1 MKRSPAYRLS
11 AAHPGRRAFVTGAA
25 SGLGLAICRE
35 LAREGWTIGMADIS
49 AHQLRDRSIELTDLG
64 ATVLTYELDVAD
76 KAAYRQ
82 VAEHFLTQLGGID
95 LLVNNAGVGDA
106 GYVDEYGLENWD
118 WLLSI
123 NLNGVI
129 YGSALFIP
137 AMRQQRSGTII
148 NIASAAAFTSL
159 PRMAAYNVSKAAVL
173 SLSETMSAE
182 LHHLGINVSVVM
194 PTFFKTAVM
203 QHARGRSEHI
213 EMSRLIFGTS
223 TLTPEEVAASV
234 LLKAGKGRFHIVL
247 PWDAWFMYRLKRYF
261 PRLVL
266 FLFRLGEKHT
276 DRLQD
281 RLRRKYRAMEA
292 QGKVDH
298 SYLERVFGNR
308 DDV

>member
-1 MKRSPAYRLS
+1 MPRNAACRLS
-11 AAHPGRRAFVTGAA
+11 TSHPKKRAFVTGAA

-35 LAREGWTIGMADIS
+35 LACEGWTIGAADIS
-49 AHQLRDRSIELTDLG
+49 APALQKCAEELDALG
-64 ATVLTYELDVAD
+64 GKIFTYVLDVAD
-76 KAAYRQ
+76 KDTYRAVAAD
-82 VAEHFLTQLGGID
+82 FLGKHGGID

-118 WLLSI
+118 WLLGI
-123 NLNGVI
+123 NLSGVI

-137 AMRQQRSGTII
+137 AMRQQRSGSII

-159 PRMAAYNVSKAAVL
+159 PRMGAYNVSKAAVL

-203 QHARGRSEHI
+203 QYSRGKSEHI

-223 TLTPEEVAASV
+223 TLTPEEVAAKV
-234 LLKAGKGRFHIVL
+234 LEQAGKGRFHIIL
-247 PWDAWFMYRLKRYF
+247 PWDAWIIYRLKRYF
-261 PRLVL
+261 PRVVL

-281 RLRRKYRAMEA
+281 RLRKKYKTMEA
-292 QGKVDH
+292 KGKVDH
-298 SYLERVFGNR
+298 GYLEQVFGPRNKG
-308 DDV
+308 

>member
-1 MKRSPAYRLS
+1 MPRNAAYRLS
-11 AAHPGRRAFVTGAA
+11 TSHPKKRAFVTGAA

-35 LAREGWTIGMADIS
+35 LACDGWAIGAADIS
-49 AHQLRDRSIELTDLG
+49 APALQKCAEELDALG
-64 ATVLTYELDVAD
+64 GKIFTYVLDVAD
-76 KAAYRQ
+76 KDTYRAVAADFLS
-82 VAEHFLTQLGGID
+82 EHGGID
-95 LLVNNAGVGDA
+95 LLINNAGVGDA

-123 NLNGVI
+123 NLSGVI

-137 AMRQQRSGTII
+137 AMRQQRSGSII

-159 PRMAAYNVSKAAVL
+159 PRMGAYNVSKAAVL

-203 QHARGRSEHI
+203 QYSRGKSEHI

-223 TLTPEEVAASV
+223 TLTPEEVASTV
-234 LLKAGKGRFHIVL
+234 LKNAGRGRFHIIL

-261 PRLVL
+261 PKLVL
-266 FLFRLGEKHT
+266 QLFRLGEKHT
-276 DRLQD
+276 DFLQQ
-281 RLRRKYRAMEA
+281 RLRRKYRAMTA
-292 QGKVDH
+292 KGKVDEE
-298 SYLERVFGNR
+298 YLDRVFGR
-308 DDV
+308 REGQ